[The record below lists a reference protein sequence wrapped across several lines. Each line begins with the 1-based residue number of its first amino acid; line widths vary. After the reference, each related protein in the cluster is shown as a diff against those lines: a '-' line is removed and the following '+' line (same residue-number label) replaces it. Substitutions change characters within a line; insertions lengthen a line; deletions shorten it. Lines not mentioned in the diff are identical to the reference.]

1 VFLQKKYYNKSGLS
15 ACFFKYR
22 QSSDRKENVKL
33 KKFFKWF
40 LILAAAGTA
49 IGLIISY
56 FCKGSCLQENACTE
70 DAPDLTE
77 DEDLDVDLKPVS
89 DREYVS
95 LQKNDKED
103 TEKELTKKESDIQ
116 KESK

>member
-1 VFLQKKYYNKSGLS
+1 MV
-15 ACFFKYR
+15 
-22 QSSDRKENVKL
+22 
-33 KKFFKWF
+33 

-56 FCKGSCLQENACTE
+56 FCKEAAFRRTRTE

-103 TEKELTKKESDIQ
+103 TEKNLRKGI
-116 KESK
+116 